1 MITITPFG
9 AAGEVTGSSYLVQTS
24 QARVL
29 VDFGLFQGDKEDD
42 AKNIVPGAIHRT
54 TIDAIVLTHGHLDHC
69 GRLPMLVR
77 EGYGSPIYCT
87 SATRDLAELVLRDSA
102 HIMEHDFERR
112 KKRALKHGGKTNRN
126 DQPLFDDADV
136 TATIKLVVVLDYGS
150 QEEIA
155 PGVTMKLYEAGHML
169 GSASVALVVA
179 DEGVQK
185 TIVFSGDLGPIDLP
199 YLRDPNPPESA
210 DIVIME
216 STYGDRD
223 HRPLQETEEEFAA
236 IIKQAVATKGKIF
249 IPSFA
254 IGRTQQML
262 FHLAELFRNGI
273 VPKIPVFVDSPM
285 GISATK
291 IYTHHTDLFD
301 EESVSLNASGAFT
314 NDLTTVKFTG
324 DTEESR
330 AINDVAGPLIV
341 IAGAGMCNAGRILH
355 HLRHNLADPNSHVV
369 IVGFQSRG
377 SLGRRLVDGAD
388 EVSIMGDRIR
398 VRAQIHTLGGF
409 SAHAGQTELIN
420 WFGHIASHSSP
431 QLFLTHGE
439 DDARFTLAAR
449 IKEKFG
455 VRAYLPVYSEILQIA

>member
-9 AAGEVTGSSYLVQTS
+9 AAGEVTGSSYFVQTS

-42 AKNIVPGAIHRT
+42 AKNIVPGALHRS

-77 EGYGSPIYCT
+77 EGYGGPIYCT
-87 SATRDLAELVLRDSA
+87 SATRDLAELVMRDSA

-112 KKRALKHGGKTNRN
+112 KKRASRKGGKINRN
-126 DQPLFDDADV
+126 DQPIFDDGDV
-136 TATIKLVVVLDYGS
+136 TATIKLMVDVDYNAPR
-150 QEEIA
+150 EIA
-155 PGVTMKLYEAGHML
+155 PGFTMKLYEAGHML
-169 GSASVALVVA
+169 GSASIALVVS
-179 DEGVQK
+179 DEGVRK
-185 TIVFSGDLGPIDLP
+185 TIVFSGDLGPLELP
-199 YLRDPNPPESA
+199 YLRDPNPPETA
-210 DIVIME
+210 DVVIME

-223 HRPLQETEEEFAA
+223 HRPLQETEDEFAQ
-236 IIKQAVATKGKIF
+236 IIKDVVANKGKIF

-262 FHLAELFRNGI
+262 FHLAELFRKGI
-273 VPKIPVFVDSPM
+273 VPKIPIFVDSPM

-301 EESVSLNASGAFT
+301 EESAALNASGAFAK
-314 NDLTTVKFTG
+314 DLSSVKFTG
-324 DTEESR
+324 DAEESR
-330 AINDVAGPLIV
+330 AINDVEGPFVV

-355 HLRHNLADPNSHVV
+355 HLRHNLGDPNSHVV
-369 IVGFQSRG
+369 IVGYQARG
-377 SLGRRLVDGAD
+377 SLGRRLVDGVD

-398 VRAQIHTLGGF
+398 IRAQIHTLGGF
-409 SAHAGQTELIN
+409 SAHAGQSELIN
-420 WFGHIASHSSP
+420 WFGHIASHASP